1 MQSRHHASVGKKL
14 SGRLPHEASTTSL
27 ASIGS
32 AEGEEG
38 LREDRTTAPR
48 HRHHSHHVSSK
59 VKQWLDAER
68 VRRTA
73 KRQRRARR
81 TITTRRTEH
90 LSDDKHNSS
99 DSDDTALT
107 QLEQIL
113 AEAGLDDKEAST
125 ATGSHRPSHGARKS
139 SIRHHLRRKST
150 AASSDTDYADG
161 DVFVPSADVVLDNT
175 KTLKYGHAEDA
186 ESTADLQ
193 RQARRKEK
201 EKAAWMT
208 FKHEITRLAH
218 TLKLK
223 GWRRVPLEQGGE
235 ITVERLSGAMTNA
248 VYVVSPPTNLSERNT
263 SLPDHTSSHVP
274 RRPPP

>member
-1 MQSRHHASVGKKL
+1 M
-14 SGRLPHEASTTSL
+14 
-27 ASIGS
+27 
-32 AEGEEG
+32 
-38 LREDRTTAPR
+38 
-48 HRHHSHHVSSK
+48 
-59 VKQWLDAER
+59 
-68 VRRTA
+68 
-73 KRQRRARR
+73 
-81 TITTRRTEH
+81 
-90 LSDDKHNSS
+90 
-99 DSDDTALT
+99 
-107 QLEQIL
+107 EQIL
-113 AEAGLDDKEAST
+113 AEAGLDDTEVST
-125 ATGSHRPSHGARKS
+125 ATGSHRPSYGARKL

-161 DVFVPSADVVLDNT
+161 DVFVPSADVVLDNS
-175 KTLKYGHAEDA
+175 KTLKYGHAEHA

-201 EKAAWMT
+201 EKAAWLT

-248 VYVVSPPTNLSERNT
+248 VYVVSPPTNLAERST
-263 SLPDHTSSHVP
+263 SLPDDTSSHVP